1 MAIKKNKFNNKTPLS
16 NANDKRSE
24 LLIKVDDLMEKLNN
38 DYGPFLLEEHQKRL
52 ESTINEFHSEL
63 KTILE
68 RSFKNHEM
76 KIDNKDDSS
85 SDVPTFIAEYE
96 EKIKNK

>member
-1 MAIKKNKFNNKTPLS
+1 MAIKKNKFNSKTPLS
-16 NANDKRSE
+16 NTNDKRSE

-38 DYGPFLLEEHQKRL
+38 DYGPFLLEELQKRL
-52 ESTINEFHSEL
+52 ESTINEFHLEL

-68 RSFKNHEM
+68 HSFKNHETN
-76 KIDNKDDSS
+76 NKDKDS

>member
-16 NANDKRSE
+16 NASNKRSE

-38 DYGPFLLEEHQKRL
+38 DYGPFLLEELENRL
-52 ESTINEFHSEL
+52 ESTIHEFHLEL
-63 KTILE
+63 KAILE
-68 RSFKNHEM
+68 QSFKNH
-76 KIDNKDDSS
+76 KTKNNKNDDS
-85 SDVPTFIAEYE
+85 SDVPTFIAKYE